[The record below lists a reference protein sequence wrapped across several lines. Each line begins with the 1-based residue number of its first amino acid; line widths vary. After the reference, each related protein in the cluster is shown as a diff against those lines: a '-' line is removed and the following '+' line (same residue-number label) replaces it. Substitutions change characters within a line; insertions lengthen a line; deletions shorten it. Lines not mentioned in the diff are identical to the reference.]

1 VSELADLGGRDAE
14 QQQPDDGLADGL
26 RSFAQGVLG
35 HA

>member
-1 VSELADLGGRDAE
+1 VSELDDLGRDADRE
-14 QQQPDDGLADGL
+14 RSDDGLADGL